1 MLNNLRNWVFVPFA
15 SFLSASITN
24 GMAFADGYTCTFT
37 TTCYEDS
44 GCKDSN
50 LTIRIIE
57 DGHNQPQM
65 ITPGLAFQA
74 TKQVDELPRIVE
86 GTVSYVSRLERNTVH
101 LLTIF
106 PNGSARFISVPPDGV
121 NSAGSAG

>member
-1 MLNNLRNWVFVPFA
+1 
-15 SFLSASITN
+15 
-24 GMAFADGYTCTFT
+24 MAFADGYTCTFT
-37 TTCYEDS
+37 ATCYEDS
-44 GCKDSN
+44 GCKDGN

-74 TKQVDELPRIVE
+74 IKQVDDLPGIVE

-106 PNGSARFISVPPDGV
+106 PNGSARF
-121 NSAGSAG
+121 SAHTFLSDALSIEGRGRCDANLKD